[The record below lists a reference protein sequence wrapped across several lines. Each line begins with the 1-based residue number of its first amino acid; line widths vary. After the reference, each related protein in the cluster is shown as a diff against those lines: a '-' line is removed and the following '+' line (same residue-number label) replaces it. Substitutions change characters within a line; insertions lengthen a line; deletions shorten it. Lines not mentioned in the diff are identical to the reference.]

1 MNERMEKKLRG
12 KGRWILVN
20 LVFITPCCTS
30 SGDDVVEQDSL
41 PVVGEDVARAQV
53 WR

>member
-20 LVFITPCCTS
+20 LVFITLCCTS
-30 SGDDVVEQDSL
+30 AGDVVEQDSL